1 MTPESLQRAI
11 WMARD
16 LVKKFQVPCLSPIK
30 TRDGNITI
38 GYGRKA
44 VWNEVPYS
52 IEYCENALLNDL
64 EMRAAKMPGGL
75 QIRELAG
82 MIATEHLGNV
92 NCRELGRHGTVNYLQ
107 SSTEPW
113 AETVLFVF
121 LEGKITP

>member
-1 MTPESLQRAI
+1 MSPESFQRAI

-16 LVKKFQVPCLSPIK
+16 LVKKFQTPFLDPTLVGVGELA
-30 TRDGNITI
+30 I

-44 VWNEVPYS
+44 KWNEDAYTA
-52 IEYCENALLNDL
+52 EYAEMALVNDL

-82 MIATEHLGNV
+82 MIATEHLGGV
-92 NCRELGRHGTVNYLQ
+92 NCRELGRHETVRFLQ
-107 SSTEPW
+107 SSPAPW
-113 AETVLFVF
+113 ASTVLFVF

>member
-1 MTPESLQRAI
+1 
-11 WMARD
+11 MARD
-16 LVKKFQVPCLSPIK
+16 LVKQFQVPCLSPTHHDDAK
-30 TRDGNITI
+30 ITI

-44 VWNEVPYS
+44 MWNEDAYTA
-52 IEYCENALLNDL
+52 EYAEMALVNDL

-113 AETVLFVF
+113 ADTVLFVF
-121 LEGKITP
+121 LQGKITP